1 MLKRVNKIIV
11 LLLSLPFLFS
21 CTNNAND
28 TTGTKMAQVVGLE
41 TSLYLDNNGNYNQS
55 SPLPCDAANVYDID
69 KANSY
74 YFIINIKIDGGSIP
88 PKIPSSSYSII
99 YDEQEIKLVGDYS
112 QEYLPLLISYQL
124 SLNKEFNLSPI
135 VIKLGDFNK
144 TIVLRNK

>member
-1 MLKRVNKIIV
+1 MFKTINKTALFLIT
-11 LLLSLPFLFS
+11 LPFLFS

-41 TSLYLDNNGNYNQS
+41 TGLYLDNNGSYNQS

-69 KANSY
+69 KENSY

-88 PKIPSSSYSII
+88 PKIPSNSYSII

-112 QEYLPLLISYQL
+112 REYLPLLINYQL
-124 SLNKEFNLSPI
+124 SFNKEFNLSPI
-135 VIKLGDFNK
+135 VVKLGDFNK
-144 TIVLRNK
+144 TVVLRSK